1 MTETNTKPKYKI
13 TKQLTKALNDAIRD
27 KPGICSTDLAA
38 ALSISESKLSGVARE
53 LTAKGQL
60 VRKRI
65 EKHFGYYLPEHVG
78 DVPPVQLII
87 PSDIRPADIVE
98 LAELDAIREE
108 LESLRAEVK
117 DLRAFKERAISQY
130 PELDVDPILLEARK
144 IAYLAFLDAG
154 ESDSADFARYG
165 NADDTPMLKAI
176 VGTLQ
181 RAAGAE

>member
-13 TKQLTKALNDAIRD
+13 TKQFTKALNDAIRD
-27 KPGICSTDLAA
+27 KPGICSTDLAS

-65 EKHFGYYLPEHVG
+65 DKHFGYYLPEHVG
-78 DVPPVQLII
+78 EAPPVQLMI

-117 DLRAFKERAISQY
+117 DLREFKERALAVH
-130 PELDVDPILLEARK
+130 PDLGVDPLVLEARE
-144 IAYLAFLDAG
+144 IAIELMPQERHAISTGHYDNQPEVLGPLLALRRA
-154 ESDSADFARYG
+154 
-165 NADDTPMLKAI
+165 K
-176 VGTLQ
+176 GT
-181 RAAGAE
+181 A

>member
-13 TKQLTKALNDAIRD
+13 TKQFTKALNDAIRD
-27 KPGICSTDLAA
+27 KPGICSTDLAS

-53 LTAKGQL
+53 LTAKGHL

-65 EKHFGYYLPEHVG
+65 EKHFGYYLPEHVV
-78 DVPPVQLII
+78 DAPPVQLMI

-117 DLRAFKERAISQY
+117 DLRAFKERALGQY
-130 PELDVDPILLEARK
+130 PDLDVDPIVLEARK
-144 IAYLAFLDAG
+144 IAYRVLFDADNREG
-154 ESDSADFARYG
+154 ADNVLFG
-165 NADDTPMLKAI
+165 HADDTAI
-176 VGTLQ
+176 VKATIEALRRAKGT
-181 RAAGAE
+181 A